1 MIEPKTIT
9 TKKFII
15 FMAIAFGVA
24 MIPMCLAGIMLNKG
38 NTLLFMFLFRIVAVM
53 IPLIAVI
60 ISGAGFKKL
69 GFKPKKFRF
78 VPLAL
83 MGPQILVWI
92 GMAIYFAFNPDLFN
106 ISYDGLI
113 SQLPAQ
119 IKAGFD
125 PSLLSPEFLFVEMLV
140 LALTALPISQLLP
153 SLGEEAGWRG
163 VMYPFLKDHLGTTLG
178 RIVGGFLWGVW
189 HWPLIFIGSYFYGNE
204 YPGYPVLG
212 PLLICVALMA
222 YGIFIDYLYEK
233 SGSIL
238 VASLAHGA
246 MNAAAI
252 PLVLIPTTSSNQIL
266 GPSAFSLIPIIPV
279 MIIGILITVFSKKNA
294 AK

>member
-38 NTLLFMFLFRIVAVM
+38 NTILFLFLFRIVAVM

-212 PLLICVALMA
+212 PLMICVALMA

>member
-1 MIEPKTIT
+1 
-9 TKKFII
+9 
-15 FMAIAFGVA
+15 
-24 MIPMCLAGIMLNKG
+24 
-38 NTLLFMFLFRIVAVM
+38 M

>member
-1 MIEPKTIT
+1 MIEPKTLT
-9 TKKFII
+9 TIKFIT

-24 MIPMCLAGIMLNKG
+24 MIPMILAGVMLNKG
-38 NTLLFMFLFRIVAVM
+38 NTILFMFLFRIVAVM

-83 MGPQILVWI
+83 VGPQILVWI
-92 GMAIYFAFNPDLFN
+92 GMAIYFAFDPDLFK
-106 ISYDGLI
+106 ISYDGII
-113 SQLPAQ
+113 SQLPSE

-125 PSLLSPEFLFVEMLV
+125 PSVLSPEILFVEMIV
-140 LALTALPISQLLP
+140 LSLTALPISQLLP

-163 VMYPFLKDHLGTTLG
+163 VLYPFLKDLLGTTLG
-178 RIVGGFLWGVW
+178 RIVGGILWGIW
-189 HWPLIFIGSYFYGNE
+189 HWPLIYIGSYFYGNE
-204 YPGYPVLG
+204 YPGFPVLG
-212 PLLICVALMA
+212 PIMICVALMA

-246 MNAAAI
+246 MNAASM
-252 PLVLIPTTSSNQIL
+252 PLVLIPAVSSNQLL

-279 MIIGILITVFSKKNA
+279 IVIGVVITVFSKKQT